1 MRLVKSGFGI
11 AVLPLAPL
19 REEIEQGHIALIPCT
34 SSLAPQR
41 IVISYSE
48 DLTTEAI
55 QLVAMLACEEAARF
69 TLGLS
74 QEYGVG

>member
-1 MRLVKSGFGI
+1 
-11 AVLPLAPL
+11 LPLAPL
-19 REEIEQGHIALIPCT
+19 REEIELGNIALIPCT
-34 SSLAPQR
+34 GTLAPQR

-69 TLGLS
+69 TVGLS
-74 QEYGVG
+74 AEYGVG